1 MMSRI
6 AYVHWDL
13 DGIASGVELLK
24 HGTIDSIF
32 IPYPGY
38 YWIEEEWIDAML
50 SYNEVYILDMIPRE
64 RDLEILSDSFDKIHL
79 YDHSPICRYIGKYP
93 NLETICKDYPSTTY
107 LIMKEYSLK
116 PSFNIIIG
124 VFNDIGDGIKS
135 LGEWAIFKNI
145 LSKYDLD
152 LDSLGKLCNVLNSP
166 IYYPDLNLL
175 YENIYLLSREL
186 YRLDGID
193 SLDKRL
199 RYINLASNLV
209 NKIVS
214 STSYSG
220 RCIYIEFKS
229 RHYILPLLISRLIR
243 EYSSPFILID
253 KGYFSRY
260 IQIAAYNREGNY
272 IDYIVKLRSLGYS
285 AGGDINFMGAI
296 VDETGFNS
304 IINEVKFISG
314 C

>member
-24 HGTIDSIF
+24 HGIIDSIF

-38 YWIEEEWIDAML
+38 YWIEEEWVDAIL
-50 SYNEVYILDMIPRE
+50 GYNEVYILDMIPRE
-64 RDLEILSDSFDKIHL
+64 RDLEILSNSFDKIQL
-79 YDHSPICRYIGKYP
+79 YDHSPICKYIGKYP
-93 NLETICKDYPSTTY
+93 NLEAICNDYPSTTY
-107 LIMKEYSLK
+107 LIMKEYDFE
-116 PSFNIIIG
+116 PSFNIILG
-124 VFNDIGDGIKS
+124 LYNDIGDGIKS
-135 LGEWAIFKNI
+135 LGEWTVFKNI

-152 LDSLGKLCNVLNSP
+152 LVSLGKLCSILNSP
-166 IYYPDLNLL
+166 VYHPDLNLL
-175 YENIYLLSREL
+175 YENIHLLSREL
-186 YRLDGID
+186 FKLDEVNSID
-193 SLDKRL
+193 RRL

-209 NKIVS
+209 NKIIS

-229 RHYILPLLISRLIR
+229 RHYILPLLISRLIQ
-243 EYSSPFILID
+243 EYSSPFILVD

-260 IQIAAYNREGNY
+260 IQIAAYSREGNY
-272 IDYIVKLRSLGYS
+272 IDYIIKLRGIGYPV
-285 AGGDINFMGAI
+285 GGGANFIGAV
-296 VDETGFNS
+296 VDEAGFNS